1 LGETVFGEFG
11 GVKEV
16 RGKISYG
23 RKQSDFKD
31 EKGYM

>member
-1 LGETVFGEFG
+1 LEETVFGKFG

-16 RGKISYG
+16 RGKISYE

-31 EKGYM
+31 KKGYM